1 MVRYIANLCLMAD
14 FGISKKRV
22 CLMVNSSVNIDK
34 INELDPQMTFDELQN
49 IFEKSY
55 HDYKKLYKKKICFKI
70 NLILFQKILMYYKK
84 RMMSY

>member
-1 MVRYIANLCLMAD
+1 MGRYIANLCLMAD
-14 FGISKKRV
+14 FGISKKKV
-22 CLMVNSSVNIDK
+22 CLMANSSTNIDEV
-34 INELDPQMTFDELQN
+34 NELDPQMTF
-49 IFEKSY
+49 EKLY